1 MFCFKTM
8 NYLPFLFGH
17 SLVPLWKVDLWRR
30 GALAFPLATLPL
42 PRPAFTL
49 ATAAASFT
57 AAATAPWFREC
68 PLKVQKKAKSVKQV
82 RIRKL

>member
-1 MFCFKTM
+1 MFCFTTI

-30 GALAFPLATLPL
+30 ALAFSLTTLPL
-42 PRPAFTL
+42 PLPAFTL

-57 AAATAPWFREC
+57 AAATAPWCREC
-68 PLKVQKKAKSVKQV
+68 ALNVKKKAKA
-82 RIRKL
+82 